1 MTETVAEHRKPEIA
15 ILPEPGRVTVRVDGV
30 IVADSTSALVLTEGR
45 LPPRHYLPVSD
56 VKMELLQ
63 PTVLSTH

>member
-1 MTETVAEHRKPEIA
+1 MSETATEHRKPEIA

-30 IVADSTSALVLTEGR
+30 VVADSTAALVLREGQ
-45 LPPRHYLPVSD
+45 LPPRHYLPMSD

-63 PTVLSTH
+63 PAVLSTH

>member
-1 MTETVAEHRKPEIA
+1 MSETATEHRKPEIA
-15 ILPEPGRVTVRVDGV
+15 IAPESRRVTVRVDGV
-30 IVADSTSALVLTEGR
+30 VVADSTAAVVPTEGR

-56 VKMELLQ
+56 VKMELLH